1 MVAEKHIFLSV
12 YNFFWIELNSDVA
25 KGEPPKTTRCRF
37 GGIRF
42 AVDKGVTYTRKK
54 PVNRM

>member
-25 KGEPPKTTRCRF
+25 KGAPQNRQD
-37 GGIRF
+37 GGS
-42 AVDKGVTYTRKK
+42 GVSDLL
-54 PVNRM
+54 

>member
-25 KGEPPKTTRCRF
+25 KGDPQKRHGVVF

>member
-25 KGEPPKTTRCRF
+25 KGDHQNRQD
-37 GGIRF
+37 GGS
-42 AVDKGVTYTRKK
+42 GVSDLL
-54 PVNRM
+54 